1 VVEAATLSDNS
12 KKIVFHLHNA
22 EIIRFIGSLP
32 RGYRSL
38 VVESALVA
46 YMATGSGRTMIDQLH
61 SRKKDR
67 QVVAAVH
74 RQEKVEHVFQK
85 LKGDFD

>member
-1 VVEAATLSDNS
+1 VGASTLSDNS

-46 YMATGSGRTMIDQLH
+46 YMETDSGRTMIDQLH

-67 QVVAAVH
+67 QGVAAVH
-74 RQEKVEHVFQK
+74 GQKKGENVFHK